1 MTFQEKA
8 FFTLYTNK
16 YYNVSKIFR
25 EKIHI
30 CKLHHFSAKAESFG
44 QEDSFPKNNIVWYVQ
59 NTE

>member
-44 QEDSFPKNNIVWYVQ
+44 QEDSFPKNNIV
-59 NTE
+59 